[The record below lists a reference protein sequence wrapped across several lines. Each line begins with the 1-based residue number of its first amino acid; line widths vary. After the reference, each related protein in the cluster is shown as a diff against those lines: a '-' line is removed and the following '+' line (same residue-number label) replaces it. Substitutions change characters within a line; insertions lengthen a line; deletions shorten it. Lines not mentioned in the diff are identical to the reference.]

1 MPPNTKHSKN
11 VQKELVEVTS
21 FAKNEDTLMIQDNP
35 SLIKDLR
42 SHAVVNRD
50 NSAYTAVLES
60 KRYHRDQRDE
70 IKNLREKIDNL
81 EIMLAKVLNINS
93 SSIQE

>member
-1 MPPNTKHSKN
+1 MPPTTKHSKN
-11 VQKELVEVTS
+11 IQRELLEVTS
-21 FAKNEDTLMIQDNP
+21 LPENKDTLVILDNP
-35 SLIKDLR
+35 SLVKDLR
-42 SHAVVNRD
+42 SHAVINRD

-60 KRYHRDQRDE
+60 KRYHRDQKDE